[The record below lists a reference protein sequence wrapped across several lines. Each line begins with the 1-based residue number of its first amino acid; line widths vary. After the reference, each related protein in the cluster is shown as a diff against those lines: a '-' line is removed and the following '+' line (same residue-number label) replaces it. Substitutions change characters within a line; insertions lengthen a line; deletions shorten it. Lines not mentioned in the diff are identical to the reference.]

1 MNNDNVEVQSK
12 QKDLHIAPMLDVS
25 KCEFHHLV
33 RILSK
38 RAILWTEMVVDE
50 TIAFSDNLDRHL
62 AIASPNLHPIICQI
76 GGKSSK
82 YCAEATR
89 VVRRYGYQ
97 EVNLNVDC
105 PSSRVSGKRLF
116 GAILMADEH
125 QSTCYD
131 VISAMKEASECNLED
146 DDTMNNSTNSNN
158 NNTNSIPISVKTRV
172 GIETMDGKCYD
183 DMEYISNFI
192 QNLRKRGCKRFFI
205 HARKCVI
212 GGLSPAENRLVP
224 PLNYP
229 RFYSLCRHF
238 PDCEFVL
245 NGGIPG
251 LEAAR
256 HLCYGYGNDS
266 NGSSN
271 CSHDRNNHM
280 LQQQQQHIVPCKI
293 CNASNGSCTAPP
305 NTNND
310 VPQNLTGCMIGRACM
325 ENPIMFWDTDR
336 YFYGMETNPCKNRR
350 EVLDQYCLYLER
362 TYPRRCCD
370 LDERITI
377 DIPAPKVTQFTT
389 GGCHICCDIYGGTSS
404 ITKDTKKNI
413 DTGKQGLDL
422 GLDKDQKLN
431 LAPKVKIASRVIDRS
446 LKPILGIFFGRPKSK
461 LFRRECDRLS
471 RDKYVRNCGP
481 GYIVRKALS
490 AMPDE
495 LVDEQFIKTED
506 LQNVPTHFSPKS
518 NP

>member
-1 MNNDNVEVQSK
+1 MNNNDVEIQTK
-12 QKDLHIAPMLDVS
+12 QKELHIAPMLDVS
-25 KCEFHHLV
+25 TPEFHHLV
-33 RILSK
+33 RILTK

-50 TIAFSDNLDRHL
+50 TIVFTDNLDRHL
-62 AIASPNLHPIICQI
+62 AIASPSLHPIICQI
-76 GGKSSK
+76 GGKSSE

-89 VVRRYGYQ
+89 VVRQYGYK

-116 GAILMADEH
+116 GAILMSDEH
-125 QSTCYD
+125 QSTCFD
-131 VISAMKEASECNLED
+131 VISAMKESSECNLEQD
-146 DDTMNNSTNSNN
+146 ENSPTRTVNNSSNN
-158 NNTNSIPISVKTRV
+158 SVNSIPISVKTRV
-172 GIETMDGKCYD
+172 GIETIDGKCYD
-183 DMEYISNFI
+183 DMEYISDFI
-192 QNLRKRGCKRFFI
+192 QNLRKRGCKRFVI

-229 RFYSLCRHF
+229 RFYSLCHHF

-256 HLCYGYGNDS
+256 HLCYGYDNDTA
-266 NGSSN
+266 NYCNYNHNEGSQR
-271 CSHDRNNHM
+271 C
-280 LQQQQQHIVPCKI
+280 QQHIVPCKI
-293 CNASNGSCTAPP
+293 CNAYNGSCTAPP

-310 VPQNLTGCMIGRACM
+310 VPPNLTGCMIGRACM

-336 YFYGMETNPCKNRR
+336 YFYGMETNPCQNRR
-350 EVLDQYCLYLER
+350 EVLEQYCQYLER

-370 LDERITI
+370 LDERMTM
-377 DIPAPKVTQFTT
+377 DIPAPQITQFTH
-389 GGCHICCDIYGGTSS
+389 GGCHICCDIYGDESS
-404 ITKDTKKNI
+404 SGSNRNTKNDM
-413 DTGKQGLDL
+413 GKE
-422 GLDKDQKLN
+422 QKHKEM
-431 LAPKVKIASRVIDRS
+431 PKVKIGSRVIDRS

-481 GYIVRKALS
+481 GYIVRKALR

-506 LQNVPTHFSPKS
+506 LHDVPTHFSPK
-518 NP
+518 PKP